1 MAVRLDHNF
10 PPAVSYRALALDEPS
25 RLPSPSGGDGGGGT
39 PVPIP
44 NTAVKAPRAHGTAW
58 SACGGGGRRP
68 IIRWRVR
75 ARPRGGVPLF
85 FGATP
90 SAGRDVRHLD
100 ADPVAQR
107 TQLLGHLDD
116 RIPPLQHRLT
126 PAGQL
131 RLIAVFEARGDRGVS
146 VEQGAPRFDV
156 GGVDAADVCR

>member
-25 RLPSPSGGDGGGGT
+25 RLPSPSGGDGGGET

-44 NTAVKAPRAHGTAW
+44 NTAVKPSSADGTAW
-58 SACGGGGRRP
+58 SPCGRVGRRR
-68 IIRWRVR
+68 IIRWGLGSHAR
-75 ARPRGGVPLF
+75 AEPLLF
-85 FGATP
+85 VGATA

-116 RIPPLQHRLT
+116 RIP
-126 PAGQL
+126 
-131 RLIAVFEARGDRGVS
+131 
-146 VEQGAPRFDV
+146 
-156 GGVDAADVCR
+156 